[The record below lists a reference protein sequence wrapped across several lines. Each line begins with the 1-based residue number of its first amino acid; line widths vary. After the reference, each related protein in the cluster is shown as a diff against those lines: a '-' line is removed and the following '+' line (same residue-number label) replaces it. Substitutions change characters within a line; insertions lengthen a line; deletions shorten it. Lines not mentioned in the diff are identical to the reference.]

1 MLLEYKNI
9 IDSHITKIEFRLYDV
24 NVEQIYI
31 ATYNNGDYILHSN
44 FVFINK
50 NIFYNFKKDTKNL
63 KIIIEF
69 KMTRIKEVEI
79 YYISRNTDHLIIKHY
94 SN

>member
-9 IDSHITKIEFRLYDV
+9 IDSHITKIEFRLYDG
-24 NVEQIYI
+24 NIEQLYI
-31 ATYNNGDYILHSN
+31 ATYNNGDYISHSN

-79 YYISRNTDHLIIKHY
+79 YYISRNKDRLIIKHY